1 MGQKCQPQRTPCPGY
16 ATWETLPNYQ
26 TQVTYGGKTFIP
38 IFTEDTG
45 DGKVFIPR
53 MKKAWEKYGPMI
65 QRATEGSGFPVAWF
79 MGILCAESL
88 GSENACG
95 PCNEKDCPALYPN
108 CMPCCA
114 YGIMQITDPTAR
126 SYGGTSGQSL
136 MGNPELSF
144 KVATNLLKS
153 LTGTYGNNLPCI
165 AGAYNSGCFPGL
177 SGCISTRTNMFG
189 NSENAGYTQRVVT
202 FANTFVA
209 LGLDGGASS
218 GTGTWDSSTMAGLAM
233 IAGSAAALWYFTR
246 KH

>member
-1 MGQKCQPQRTPCPGY
+1 MTTGCPGY
-16 ATWETLPNYQ
+16 A
-26 TQVTYGGKTFIP
+26 TFIP
-38 IFTEDTG
+38 IFTEDTN
-45 DGKVFIPR
+45 DGRVFIPR
-53 MKKAWEKYGPMI
+53 MKKAWEKYGGMI
-65 QRATEGSGFPVAWF
+65 QQAVAGTGFPLPFF

-114 YGIMQITDPTAR
+114 YGIMQITDGTAR

-144 KVATNLLKS
+144 KVATNLFVS
-153 LTGTYGNNLPCI
+153 LVKKYGLELPKI
-165 AGAYNSGCFPGL
+165 AGAYNSGSFPGKAGCV
-177 SGCISTRTNMFG
+177 SGRSNMFG
-189 NSENAGYTQRVVT
+189 NSENSGYTQRVVT

-209 LGLDGGASS
+209 LGLDAGASG